1 MKCDNCGQEN
11 AVGSKFCTWCGNE
24 LPMASA
30 DSPMGRRD
38 LGQLISYTFE
48 LYRNNFQKFFLLALP
63 IALVNILPAF
73 VFTDLIDPN
82 TIQDDES
89 LEEFLDQFGTFFGAI
104 FSLVVISGV
113 IGLFVQGAVSHAVGT
128 HYSGKQINVTNSYFR
143 SLSNILALI
152 VAMILVFLAL
162 AISFPLMIFFIGIP
176 LAIFIAISFAF
187 VVPIVMLEG
196 AGPIDAL
203 QRSYNLV
210 KGSRMRV
217 LGIGIVFI
225 LLVIGLNIPF
235 SLISLI
241 VGDSSLAVETV
252 ITAIGQVLIT
262 PVTGIGLTVVYFD
275 LRIKREGELVPEE
288 GT

>member
-1 MKCDNCGQEN
+1 
-11 AVGSKFCTWCGNE
+11 
-24 LPMASA
+24 
-30 DSPMGRRD
+30 
-38 LGQLISYTFE
+38 
-48 LYRNNFQKFFLLALP
+48 
-63 IALVNILPAF
+63 
-73 VFTDLIDPN
+73 
-82 TIQDDES
+82 
-89 LEEFLDQFGTFFGAI
+89 
-104 FSLVVISGV
+104 
-113 IGLFVQGAVSHAVGT
+113 
-128 HYSGKQINVTNSYFR
+128 
-143 SLSNILALI
+143 
-152 VAMILVFLAL
+152 
-162 AISFPLMIFFIGIP
+162 MIFFIGIP

-225 LLVIGLNIPF
+225 LLVIGLNITF